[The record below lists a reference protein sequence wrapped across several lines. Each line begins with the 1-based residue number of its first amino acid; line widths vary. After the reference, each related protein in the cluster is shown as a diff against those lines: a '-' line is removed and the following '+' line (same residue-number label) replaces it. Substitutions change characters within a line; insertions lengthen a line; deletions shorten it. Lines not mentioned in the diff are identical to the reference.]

1 MPKIIFLDM
10 WKRSMG
16 KKDIITVIW
25 SLEKTQK
32 NFMKVSADINYIN
45 TCKKERLA
53 TTFAKANLL
62 LKSASS
68 NHK

>member
-1 MPKIIFLDM
+1 
-10 WKRSMG
+10 
-16 KKDIITVIW
+16 
-25 SLEKTQK
+25 
-32 NFMKVSADINYIN
+32 MKVSADINYIN